1 MKKLP
6 PTILALG
13 LVSFL
18 TDLSSEMI
26 YPLLPVFVALELGGG
41 AATLGFIEGLAEA
54 TAALGKAL
62 SGFLADRAR
71 VKKPFLLAGYGLSG
85 LVRPLMGL
93 VFAWP
98 AMAVVR
104 FADRVG
110 KGLRASPRDALI
122 VQAAAP
128 QELGRAFGFHR
139 SMDHAGAVLG
149 PLVAAYLLHSAGFSL
164 REVFLL
170 AAVPAVAVMAVLW
183 WRVKEPAPPAP
194 PPIPLPRVGWREA
207 WSKLDRNYRTLLLAL
222 TVFTLGNSA
231 DAFLLLRLS
240 EAGADPWWLA
250 VLWSVLHMVKMT
262 ANLQGGPWVDRLGPR
277 KALLIGWGLYAV
289 AYLGMGLAQTQA
301 AMTLVFLFYGF
312 HFGLSEPS
320 ERALVARLAPEAL
333 HGTAFGLYHGLVGL
347 AALPA
352 SLIFGLVW
360 KFLGAPAAFALG
372 ACLAGAA
379 AAILYAGLPEPKRG

>member
-1 MKKLP
+1 MKRLP

-26 YPLLPVFVALELGGG
+26 YPLLPVFVAVELGGG
-41 AATLGFIEGLAEA
+41 AAALGFIEGLAEA

-71 VKKPFLLAGYGLSG
+71 TRKPFLLVGYGLAG
-85 LVRPLMGL
+85 AARPLMGL

-98 AMAVVR
+98 AAAAVR

-110 KGLRASPRDALI
+110 KGLRTSPRDALI
-122 VQAAAP
+122 AQAADP

-149 PLVAAYLLHSAGFSL
+149 PLVAAGLLHLAGFSM
-164 REVFLL
+164 REIFLL
-170 AAVPAVAVMAVLW
+170 AAIPALAVMAVLW
-183 WRVKEPAPPAP
+183 WRVQEPSRPAPQAAA
-194 PPIPLPRVGWREA
+194 PRVGFREA
-207 WSKLDRNYRTLLLAL
+207 WSKLDRDYRTLLLAL
-222 TVFTLGNSA
+222 LVFTLGNSA

-240 EAGADPWWLA
+240 EAGASAWWLA
-250 VLWSVLHMVKMT
+250 VLWAVHHMVKMT
-262 ANLQGGPWVDRLGPR
+262 ANFHGGPYVDRLGSK
-277 KALLIGWGLYAV
+277 KALLVGWGLYAA
-289 AYLGMGLAQTQA
+289 AYLGMALAQTQA

-312 HFGLSEPS
+312 HFGLTEPG
-320 ERALVARLAPEAL
+320 ERALVARLAPENL
-333 HGTAFGLYHGLVGL
+333 RGTAFGLYHATVGL

-360 KFLGAPAAFALG
+360 KFLGAPAAFTLG
-372 ACLAGAA
+372 ACLAAA
-379 AAILYAGLPEPKRG
+379 AGAILYARLPERQAR